1 MTKVKS
7 AKLGKTGETRS
18 FRQDEFRVRFTDLAA
33 EPPDFPLTIIAIE
46 CESEPTRDIDF
57 VKKQA
62 AYECIRT
69 P

>member
-7 AKLGKTGETRS
+7 AKLGKTRETRS

-46 CESEPTRDIDF
+46 CESEPRET
-57 VKKQA
+57 
-62 AYECIRT
+62 
-69 P
+69 